1 MTITLIHP
9 SRGRPKQAYETM
21 QNWLSKADTNP
32 EYILSIDKSDN
43 STYIGGVRHDNRS
56 AIDAINNAAK
66 LAQGGLFIVCSDDFD
81 CPNHWDTLLLAELEG
96 KQDFLV
102 KTYDGI
108 QPTLITLP
116 IMDRVYYERF
126 GYVYHPDYL
135 HMHADEELTIVG
147 HMLGRVI
154 KSDLIFPHNH
164 YSTKRTRKD
173 AINIKNDAT
182 FPQGER
188 TLARRLINNF
198 GIENPLIKYTD
209 IKWR

>member
-1 MTITLIHP
+1 MTISIIHP

-32 EYILSIDKSDN
+32 EYILSLDKSDN
-43 STYIGGVRHDNRS
+43 SAYMGGVRHDNSS

-66 LAQGGLFIVCSDDFD
+66 SAREGLFVVISDDFD
-81 CPNHWDTLLLAELEG
+81 CHAHWDTLLLAELEG
-96 KQDFLV
+96 KSDFLV

-126 GYVYHPDYL
+126 GYVYHPDYV
-135 HMHADEELTIVG
+135 HMFADQDMTAAG
-147 HMLGRVI
+147 MMLGKVI
-154 KSDLIFPHNH
+154 KSDMIFMHNH

-182 FPQGER
+182 WAQGEHVFNK
-188 TLARRLINNF
+188 RLQSNF
-198 GIENPLIKYTD
+198 GIDNPVMSYTD